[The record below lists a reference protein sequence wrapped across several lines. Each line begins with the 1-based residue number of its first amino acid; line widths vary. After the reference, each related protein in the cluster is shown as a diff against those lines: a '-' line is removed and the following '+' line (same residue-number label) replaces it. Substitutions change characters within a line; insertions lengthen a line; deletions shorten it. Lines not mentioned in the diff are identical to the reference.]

1 MRQAYLLHIGLHMGA
16 PGDISPERLNV
27 VWPSD
32 HQLYAI
38 GYFTTP
44 EMQHGL
50 RSGRVI
56 LLLR

>member
-1 MRQAYLLHIGLHMGA
+1 MRQANLLHMGA

-27 VWPSD
+27 VRPSD